1 MSKKLLFLL
10 SFCLILPVSAILA
23 QEKETVTET
32 EKARTEEVKQVETKR
47 ESETK
52 PNNNSSKSDNSSRNN
67 SSSTSNERSS
77 KREDSDS
84 GRDKTPKKDRDAEE
98 RQPNKRGKDN
108 DDEDLRQPKRPERP
122 PVDNP
127 NPPVNNPDN
136 PVVNPNP
143 NPPPVDNN
151 NNNQGRNRDRD
162 KDDKDRDD
170 KDRDDKKRHR
180 NRNGGWGGGYPYP
193 SNYPTSVPSNP
204 APPFSMRDYFD
215 KDDVFFDI
223 YDSYIEKAENY
234 LPFFDSSPSLAFQPL
249 YYAYGRKFFNNEFP
263 WVSNSWTIYYE
274 PDLDDIFVDFTTLGN
289 VKYERMVMYPIGD
302 TIKKVNKKFDYKG
315 SDLRPVLVEKIP
327 DMEQDKVYS
336 FNVHDL
342 PKGDYELR
350 FIAKNGA
357 TVRHSIRLK

>member
-77 KREDSDS
+77 RSEDSNS

-108 DDEDLRQPKRPERP
+108 DDDNVNRPKRPENP

-127 NPPVNNPDN
+127 NPPVNNPN
-136 PVVNPNP
+136 PPAGNP
-143 NPPPVDNN
+143 NPPMIDN
-151 NNNQGRNRDRD
+151 NNNQGRNRDKDKDDKD

-170 KDRDDKKRHR
+170 KKRNR

-289 VKYERMVMYPIGD
+289 VKYERMVLYPIGD